1 MKDIHFGNLY
11 ARRYFMPVLL
21 GLTIFLILYL
31 IFEDTGHAK
40 FFNLIL
46 NFVALILLSR
56 MFWYK
61 AHVQYNTSRIS
72 IKIISRSHINIKY
85 DDITHIDYAET
96 KLIIKENTKTH
107 TINLEGVNPKDIQRL
122 VSLMV
127 ERSDAFYTDSSKL
140 NCYEKN

>member
-1 MKDIHFGNLY
+1 MKNIHFDNLY
-11 ARRYFMPVLL
+11 ARGYYIPVLL
-21 GLTIFLILYL
+21 GLMIFLILHL
-31 IFEDTGHAK
+31 IFEDTEHAK

-72 IKIISRSHINIKY
+72 IKINSKSHINIKY
-85 DDITHIDYAET
+85 DDITHIDYAEK

-107 TINLEGVNPKDIQRL
+107 TIDLEDIHPKDVQNLI
-122 VSLMV
+122 SLMI
-127 ERSDAFYTDSSKL
+127 ERSDAFHTDSSKL
-140 NCYEKN
+140 NYYEKN